1 MTDLDEKIT
10 NLGRGFCWM
19 RPVDYADSRNL
30 NMYVEVGDR
39 GSVLML
45 HGYPLLHYDGDTVWA
60 DLGQWTGAL
69 QKWQP
74 WVTSSGRRRRR
85 GLKREE
91 EIIARKKNTVHA
103 VMKRCLPMHWTPNL
117 PAYDLCFKASDRQA
131 PLPMP
136 TGIFLSSRSIP
147 MAGLLV
153 AVELP
158 QDFDLGAY
166 HACCPR
172 PKDRRYSR
180 VRTAKGDQHSGS
192 LNWRTIRREF
202 LVRKDVP
209 PCPWPLPLHR
219 NRTSPEEAK

>member
-1 MTDLDEKIT
+1 MPDLDETIV

-19 RPVDYADSRNL
+19 RPVDSGSHGLNL
-30 NMYVEVGDR
+30 SMHVEVGDR

-60 DLGQWTGAL
+60 DPGQWVGAVS
-69 QKWQP
+69 KWQP
-74 WVTSSGRRRRR
+74 WVKYHGGSRRR
-85 GLKREE
+85 GRKREE
-91 EIIARKKNTVHA
+91 EIIARKKAAVNA
-103 VMKRCLPMHWTPNL
+103 VMKRCLPLHWTANL
-117 PAYDLCFKASDRQA
+117 PGYELCFKASDRQA

-136 TGIFLSSRSIP
+136 TGISSRSIP
-147 MAGLLV
+147 IAGLLV

-158 QDFDLGAY
+158 RDFDLGAY

-172 PKDRRYSR
+172 PRDRRYSR
-180 VRTAKGDQHSGS
+180 SRTAKGDQHSGS